1 MRRLRAAAG
10 MMCVAAALYGMTSC
24 RATAEERS
32 EAEGDLG
39 RGYYVRYCASCHGI
53 DGRGKGP
60 VAKELKKP
68 PTDLTRI
75 TARRKGRFPDAE
87 IAQYIDGRTVVPA
100 HGTREM
106 PVWGKRFSEQ
116 YGSDSVAEEV
126 TRGKIGVLIQ
136 YLKSIQKP

>member
-10 MMCVAAALYGMTSC
+10 MMCVAAALSVTASC
-24 RATAEERS
+24 RATAEERT
-32 EAEGDLG
+32 EAEGDVG
-39 RGYYVRYCASCHGI
+39 RSHYVRYCASCHGI

-75 TARRKGRFPDAE
+75 AARRKGRFPDAE
-87 IAQYIDGRTVVPA
+87 IARYIDGRTVVPA

-106 PVWGKRFSEQ
+106 PVWGERFSTQ
-116 YGSDSVAEEV
+116 YGSDSIAEEV

-136 YLKSIQKP
+136 YLKRIQKP